1 MGSDLDV
8 LHDYVLETIGTS
20 PTAWP
25 GGWPTEVEA
34 ALIDAVFSVRARYG
48 SRERRTGVF
57 GAVMRWKDSRGGQAD
72 DLRVLADTDETQL
85 RTLTNSGR
93 ISGRH
98 KATVVIEAAR
108 AFVAAGVVHAE
119 DVSGRLPEAR
129 AAYLS
134 VKGCGPV
141 TWSYFRML
149 LGIDDVKADTWLMR
163 FVRDRLPH
171 VKTTEEAS
179 RLVSGVASRLGVSAT
194 ALDHAIWSYRRTQP
208 VAATDSDAD

>member
-1 MGSDLDV
+1 MVSDLDV
-8 LHDYVLETIGTS
+8 LHDYVVETIGAS
-20 PTAWP
+20 PSGWP

-57 GAVMRWKDSRGGQAD
+57 GAVMRWKDARHEPAN
-72 DLRVLADTDETQL
+72 DLRVLAGTDVTQL
-85 RTLTNSGR
+85 SDLTNSGK
-93 ISGRH
+93 ISRRL
-98 KATVVIEAAR
+98 KATVVIDVAR

-119 DVSGRLPEAR
+119 DVSRRLPEAR
-129 AAYLS
+129 AAYMS

-163 FVRDRLPH
+163 FVHDTLPH
-171 VKTTEEAS
+171 VRTSEEAS
-179 RLVSGVASRLGVSAT
+179 RLVSGVASRLGVSARE
-194 ALDHAIWSYRRTQP
+194 LDHAIWSYRRTQP
-208 VAATDSDAD
+208 AAPTDRPV